1 MEGMLELD
9 SQKKLLNYPFLSDNR
24 EYSPPLSSIL
34 RMIDSN
40 SLKILEVLQ
49 EDARQTIQ
57 VISQQ
62 VGLSATPCWKRI
74 KEMESEGVIT
84 GYTVQVDRKK
94 VGLNLL
100 VLAEVT
106 LSQHT
111 EKAVAQ
117 FEDAVEATPQI
128 VRGYSTT
135 GQCDYVLVIMST
147 SIEAYE
153 QFLKRDLFKL
163 PVVSHVRSSVVLK
176 ELKRG
181 AGLPL

>member
-1 MEGMLELD
+1 
-9 SQKKLLNYPFLSDNR
+9 
-24 EYSPPLSSIL
+24 
-34 RMIDSN
+34 MIDSA
-40 SLKILEVLQ
+40 SLKILEALQ
-49 EDARQTIQ
+49 EDARQTVQ
-57 VISQQ
+57 ELSRQ

-74 KEMESEGVIT
+74 KDMEGEGVIT

-94 VGLNLL
+94 VGLDLM

-117 FEDAVEATPQI
+117 FEAEVEATAQI
-128 VRGYSTT
+128 VRCYSTT
-135 GQCDYVLVIMST
+135 GQCDYVLVILCPN
-147 SIEAYE
+147 IEAYD

-163 PVVSHVRSSVVLK
+163 PMVGHVRSSVVLR
-176 ELKRG
+176 ELKQR